1 MTNKF
6 GYLCTRRPADL
17 GTIPS
22 GATRIERMDGNTIV
36 HPDYR
41 IFPYKPWDVV
51 YYDHELSVKDIERYE
66 LTPKYDFTEGMLTEF
81 FQIRE
86 EIKRGLLTVD
96 FDAVI
101 EYNDEDRQFSEFG
114 LLLLKTIRYDPLDEI
129 DWCVLYVMLCVTKE
143 GK

>member
-1 MTNKF
+1 MTKAY

-17 GTIPS
+17 GTIPT
-22 GATRIERMDGNTIV
+22 GAKRIERMDGNTVV

-41 IFPYKPWDVV
+41 IFPYKPWDIV
-51 YYDHELSVKDIERYE
+51 YYDHELTVEDIERYE
-66 LTPKYDFTEGMLTEF
+66 LTPKYDFTGGLLTEF

-101 EYNDEDRQFSEFG
+101 EYNDEDRQFAICSE
-114 LLLLKTIRYDPLDEI
+114 LLLNTIRYNPLDEI
-129 DWCVLYVMLCVTKE
+129 DWCALYIMFCVE
-143 GK
+143 